1 MLHTVCN
8 VRQNVRVKLWILIG
22 RKKIVEFW
30 LVCCFLLSI
39 STSGHLFQLVW
50 LERGLLCSR
59 ILKWPWRVFLCVSIL
74 QANLLHSEKLH
85 KNNCNLNRSNI
96 SATQNCDI
104 FSCRCN
110 LLRNNDAAFLKL
122 CQRRVAKC
130 CIFIWVAKSYIF
142 CIFISVMIIFSF
154 QWSAKFAIL
163 NLTFIHMPEL
173 NGVICDVITCNVMH
187 YNVFVHY
194 KMDIFYDVMMYWHFR
209 S

>member
-1 MLHTVCN
+1 MTHHEKMLIPRIEVHRILSINRKNTFSKKFVKKWLWIFFERKISEDPFSIFISKFLSSWYVCYIQ
-8 VRQNVRVKLWILIG
+8 QNVRVKLWILIG

-74 QANLLHSEKLH
+74 QANLLHSEKLY
-85 KNNCNLNRSNI
+85 KNYCNSNLTYK

-104 FSCRCN
+104 FSGRWN
-110 LLRNNDAAFLKL
+110 FSPNNIAAFSAVSMWSCNHENFDKN
-122 CQRRVAKC
+122 VA
-130 CIFIWVAKSYIF
+130 FLF
-142 CIFISVMIIFSF
+142 EL
-154 QWSAKFAIL
+154 Q
-163 NLTFIHMPEL
+163 NLTF
-173 NGVICDVITCNVMH
+173 
-187 YNVFVHY
+187 FA
-194 KMDIFYDVMMYWHFR
+194 F

>member
-8 VRQNVRVKLWILIG
+8 VRQNVRVMLWILIG

-74 QANLLHSEKLH
+74 QANLLHSEKLY
-85 KNNCNLNRSNI
+85 KNYCNSNLTYK

-104 FSCRCN
+104 FSGRWNFSPNNIAAFFKLCECEVAILRTSIEMLHFYLSCKILHFLHFHKRDDN
-110 LLRNNDAAFLKL
+110 IFLSMERKVRNPQSHIYSYAWIKWSYLLRHYLLRNRL
-122 CQRRVAKC
+122 
-130 CIFIWVAKSYIF
+130 
-142 CIFISVMIIFSF
+142 
-154 QWSAKFAIL
+154 
-163 NLTFIHMPEL
+163 
-173 NGVICDVITCNVMH
+173 
-187 YNVFVHY
+187 
-194 KMDIFYDVMMYWHFR
+194 
-209 S
+209 